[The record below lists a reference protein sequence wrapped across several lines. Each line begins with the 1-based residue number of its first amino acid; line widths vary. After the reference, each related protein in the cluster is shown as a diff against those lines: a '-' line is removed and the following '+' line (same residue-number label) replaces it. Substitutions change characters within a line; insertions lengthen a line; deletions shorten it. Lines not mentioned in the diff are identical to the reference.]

1 MSTDDPTPPPPPT
14 GDQPTPPV
22 RRDDQADAVSERPTR
37 PAGEQPGAAERS
49 STPGSERPTTPVRR
63 GEHAAPQRHVPPTP
77 ESDEPEAAQPVA
89 WTASDRRALNERLK
103 SETPDDPEQV
113 APDAPTEPLSLSEQ
127 PTEASRSEQSA
138 ASSRSERADE
148 AEPASETEQPEGW
161 QPQTWRLEAAGESE
175 KSEVWLPEPVAEV
188 KQEPELE
195 HPAEPTPMPKPK
207 PKTPNLALRRLR
219 AGFKPSRGQ
228 AIVAIVLALVA
239 CMAVV
244 QVRTNRADDGYQN
257 ARREDLVAILDGL
270 GQNTR
275 RLETEITELEAR
287 KNTLTSSADKAQT
300 AREQAE
306 QQARVLG
313 ILAGTLRAQGPG
325 VRITLNDPEAKMTS
339 SNLLD
344 AIEELRDAGAE
355 AIQINGSVRVV
366 ASTDLVDDAPGVK
379 VDGEKV
385 QSPYVIEAI
394 GESHNLAEAAN
405 FPGGLVSEVTGPQ
418 VGGTA
423 EVTEETLIQITAL
436 HAPDEHRY
444 ARPAPSPTK

>member
-1 MSTDDPTPPPPPT
+1 VEYR
-14 GDQPTPPV
+14 Q
-22 RRDDQADAVSERPTR
+22 SEER
-37 PAGEQPGAAERS
+37 AGEPSWAEAETEVS
-49 STPGSERPTTPVRR
+49 RR
-63 GEHAAPQRHVPPTP
+63 HAAASPGRP
-77 ESDEPEAAQPVA
+77 EGAEYKQPKAEAQQPSAPRPPEAQASAKQVGDGLQVEQAHPV
-89 WTASDRRALNERLK
+89 
-103 SETPDDPEQV
+103 
-113 APDAPTEPLSLSEQ
+113 
-127 PTEASRSEQSA
+127 
-138 ASSRSERADE
+138 
-148 AEPASETEQPEGW
+148 
-161 QPQTWRLEAAGESE
+161 
-175 KSEVWLPEPVAEV
+175 
-188 KQEPELE
+188 
-195 HPAEPTPMPKPK
+195 EPTPMPKPK

-228 AIVAIVLALVA
+228 AIVAVVLALVA

-244 QVRTNRADDGYQN
+244 QVRVNRADDGYQN
-257 ARREDLVAILDGL
+257 ARREDLIAILDGL

-287 KNTLTSSADKAQT
+287 KNTLSSSADKAQT

-306 QQARVLG
+306 QQVRVLG
-313 ILAGTLRAQGPG
+313 ILAGTLPAQGPG
-325 VRITLNDPEAKMTS
+325 VRITLNDPESKMTS

-355 AIQINGSVRVV
+355 AIQINGTVRVV

-379 VDGEKV
+379 VDGVKV
-385 QSPYVIEAI
+385 ASPYVIEAI

-418 VGGTA
+418 IGGTA
-423 EVTEETLIQITAL
+423 EVVERPSLQITAL